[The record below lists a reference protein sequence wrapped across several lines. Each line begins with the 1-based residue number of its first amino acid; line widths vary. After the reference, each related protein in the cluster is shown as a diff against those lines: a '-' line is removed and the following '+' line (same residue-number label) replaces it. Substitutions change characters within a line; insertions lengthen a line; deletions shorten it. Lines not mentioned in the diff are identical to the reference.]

1 MVVELQLLSPVK
13 NHNNN
18 NNNTVSSCKKDNNNQ
33 NGNSIRANEKHIN
46 KDQLEAIRTNLLS
59 TNEVTFCNLSE
70 DEGSSVSGGSKRR
83 KRLISTESEDSINS
97 SVPSGK
103 KKSRVKIPDGGYG
116 WCVVFASL
124 MVVSFCFVTHN
135 RGSGFE
141 RHIIC

>member
-1 MVVELQLLSPVK
+1 MVVELQIISPVK
-13 NHNNN
+13 NHHLNNN
-18 NNNTVSSCKKDNNNQ
+18 NNNNNNGTVNSCKQDNNIR
-33 NGNSIRANEKHIN
+33 NSIRTNEKHIN

-59 TNEVTFCNLSE
+59 TNEVTFCNLSD

-116 WCVVFASL
+116 WVVVFASL
-124 MVVSFCFVTHN
+124 MVVS
-135 RGSGFE
+135 
-141 RHIIC
+141 IY